1 MFNRWS
7 RWSLARGIEVVSTHH
22 LGMAISRM
30 HMSYQSIIIYIYIYD
45 YICISQISDI
55 YVLVD
60 TNYIQHSL
68 YSAPHYP
75 NIPTT
80 TISIKHQ
87 QMYLQLWQRHQQVLL
102 SSVQG
107 IPKDIAMAVEGQ
119 PILTSH
125 VEPQTLGTLKSEH
138 SGKNPN
144 SYRCCG
150 VDLGV
155 LTNRTSKEVSLKHVS
170 LESEVDLKFV
180 SIQAF
185 QLSQVALVCLYF
197 YQFHTL
203 G

>member
-1 MFNRWS
+1 MHIAEK
-7 RWSLARGIEVVSTHH
+7 SLRVPVHLPCSIDGQDGHWRGGLRSYRIDPPSKNGYIMYAHV
-22 LGMAISRM
+22 ISIF
-30 HMSYQSIIIYIYIYD
+30 YNTYIYIYITN
-45 YICISQISDI
+45 IWHVCTLGQIFR
-55 YVLVD
+55 
-60 TNYIQHSL
+60 HSL

-80 TISIKHQ
+80 TMSTKHQ

-125 VEPQTLGTLKSEH
+125 VEPKTLGTLKSEH

-144 SYRCCG
+144 SYRFCG
-150 VDLGV
+150 VDLRV

-185 QLSQVALVCLYF
+185 QLS
-197 YQFHTL
+197 
-203 G
+203 